1 MIKVFTPNKDGKIE
15 FTKDELE
22 KLLNEVWWDGR
33 NTNNYWWTSPSWYPT
48 WYSTSNTTGKPTRM
62 DGVTTE
68 SVTVNANNIYN
79 GATGVTV
86 TLDGGNG

>member
-1 MIKVFTPNKDGKIE
+1 MVKVFTPNKDGKIE

-48 WYSTSNTTGKPTRM
+48 WYSTTTGKPVCM

-68 SVTVNANNIYN
+68 SVTVNGDNIYN